1 MALMPAIE
9 PQVAKELELVDRAQ
23 HGDQSAFTELVEPW
37 RRPLLGYIYRM
48 VTHRADAEDLLQ
60 DVLVRVLQ
68 NLPQFRREAR
78 FKSWL
83 FGIATHLCID
93 HLRKKKRWRVEGQ
106 LEAEKAA
113 GENPEAH
120 QRILGTMSNPDFVFE
135 IREHIAHCFSCVAR
149 TLDAEQQA
157 ALMLREVLGFSAEEG
172 AKIMNLSEPVFRH
185 RLAAARNSMTQHYEG
200 LCQLINK
207 TGACW
212 QCKGLREF
220 APERNRGADL
230 VQITVKPGVALT
242 PENLFD
248 ARLEIVRTAD
258 LEGGRSRTLHE
269 YFFEGLTRQEEQGVP
284 FR

>member
-1 MALMPAIE
+1 MPLMPEVEA
-9 PQVAKELELVDRAQ
+9 QLEHENQLVDRAQ
-23 HGDQSAFTELVEPW
+23 QGDERAFTELVEPW
-37 RRPLLGYIYRM
+37 RKPLFGYIYRM

-60 DVLVRVLQ
+60 DVRVRVLQ

-83 FGIATHLCID
+83 FGIATHICID
-93 HLRKKKRWRVEGQ
+93 HLRRKKRWRLSGQ

-113 GENPEAH
+113 SQSEEAH
-120 QRILGTMSNPDFVFE
+120 ARIQATMSHPDFIFE

-149 TLDAEQQA
+149 TVDPEEQA
-157 ALMLREVLGFSAEEG
+157 ALMLREVLGFTAEEA

-185 RLAAARNSMTQHYEG
+185 RLSAARSTMTQNYEG
-200 LCQLINK
+200 LCQLVNK

-220 APERNRGADL
+220 APEANRGAEL

-242 PENLFD
+242 AENLFD
-248 ARLEIVRTAD
+248 ARLEIVRNSD
-258 LEGGRSRTLHE
+258 LENGRSRTLHT
-269 YFFEGLTRQEEQGVP
+269 YFFEGMTRQEEEGVP